1 MAFKRQGRGRGQGD
15 GGKKDFEQKIVE
27 IKRVTRVVAGG
38 KRMRFRA
45 LVVIGDKKGRVGIGL
60 KKGADVSEAVNK
72 AVTAAKKTM
81 IPIKIV
87 NDTIPHEIKFKY
99 KSSVVFLKPAQP
111 GTGVIAGGAIRQVLD
126 LVGVRNV
133 LSKMLGS
140 SNKVNNV
147 MATYLALSKLRSKE
161 EIASRKAV
169 QKVTE

>member
-1 MAFKRQGRGRGQGD
+1 
-15 GGKKDFEQKIVE
+15 
-27 IKRVTRVVAGG
+27 
-38 KRMRFRA
+38 MRFRA

-60 KKGADVSEAVNK
+60 RKGTDVSEAVNK
-72 AVTAAKKTM
+72 AVNAAKKTM

-99 KSSVVFLKPAQP
+99 KSSVVFLKPALP

-126 LVGVRNV
+126 LAGIKNI

-147 MATYLALSKLRSKE
+147 MGTYLALSKLRAKE
-161 EIASRKAV
+161 EIAGMKNAA
-169 QKVTE
+169 QKVAA

>member
-1 MAFKRQGRGRGQGD
+1 MRRQSRGRNQEA
-15 GGKKDFEQKIVE
+15 GKRDFEQKIVE

-45 LVVIGDKKGRVGIGL
+45 LVVIGDKKGKVGIGL

-126 LVGVRNV
+126 LVGVKNV
-133 LSKMLGS
+133 LSKMIGS

-161 EIASRKAV
+161 EMADRKLV
-169 QKVTE
+169 QKVTA

>member
-1 MAFKRQGRGRGQGD
+1 MIKPRRGSRDRGEQAKR
-15 GGKKDFEQKIVE
+15 DFEQKIVE
-27 IKRVTRVVAGG
+27 IKRVTRVTGGG

-45 LVVIGDKKGRVGIGL
+45 LVVIGDKKGKVGMGL
-60 KKGADVSEAVNK
+60 QKGMDVSEAVNK
-72 AVTAAKKTM
+72 AVNAAKKIM
-81 IPIKIV
+81 VPIKLV

-126 LVGVRNV
+126 LAGVKNI

-147 MATYLALSKLRSKE
+147 MATYLALTHLRSKE
-161 EIASRKAV
+161 EIANLK
-169 QKVTE
+169 K